1 MKAFLLENWK
11 HWLLLLA
18 VGTLKAL
25 ESAPPLAGFK
35 PLMDDLALF
44 LASGGVL
51 GLPKLTSGKSP
62 Q

>member
-1 MKAFLLENWK
+1 MKAFIVANWK
-11 HWLLLLA
+11 HWVLLLA

-44 LASGGVL
+44 LSAGGIL
-51 GLPKLTSGKSP
+51 GLPQVSTGKSDK
-62 Q
+62 